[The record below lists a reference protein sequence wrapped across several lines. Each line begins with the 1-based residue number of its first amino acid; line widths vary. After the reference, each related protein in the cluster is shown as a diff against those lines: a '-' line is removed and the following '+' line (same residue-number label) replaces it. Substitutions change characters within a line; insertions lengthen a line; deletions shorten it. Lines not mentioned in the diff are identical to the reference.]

1 MSSDISYFI
10 FSKNQIAQIENFFI
24 ANKNAALVL
33 DVEKNLERVQEE
45 NQSSKNKT
53 EVHDVAKDESFL
65 YGFLFSSDIENGKL
79 KTLSEKLDAVSFDM
93 ISFSH
98 LLLSLSLDDGA
109 LTLGDTVL
117 KINGI
122 TSEKENPKNFPIGF
136 FVKKTESVK
145 INSITLSPCV
155 LGWKQNDD
163 KAFFGFSSC
172 GGSAKI
178 PTSAVFD
185 FSEGQNI
192 FSLSKDSVKKASK
205 ITISFDGFENFYGFE
220 EGSFPTFTLDVGG
233 QKFNAFFSHQKSEYE
248 FNTRA
253 LKNPF
258 SLCKV
263 NGVNLPRVSS
273 ILMSQENVKQ
283 NPEANKILSPI
294 KTDLG
299 LALMW
304 NQENW
309 RTSSYELFEWDMFA
323 NVLLFDIQ
331 NYDIQ
336 NNFFRRLAFFV
347 EKAGYRGRLLS
358 DSFLKDK
365 HAYNAHDYKAS
376 SLAEFFSLAQKENF
390 PLNDEEELLKEILL
404 FNGIIVQTENGFA
417 EGEGAIIS
425 ISRSSNDSLRKRLL
439 SHEGWHGIYF
449 TDEKFRNLTSSVF
462 YTMDE
467 TSREF
472 LLGYWSSQPS
482 LNYDVTDED
491 LVQNEF
497 MAYLMQQPVSS
508 VANYFVTR
516 SSWQSVVSKIPQLA
530 EHVRNTNGRAFEDA
544 SLIFDSYAKDNWDLS
559 CGRIWLV
566 F

>member
-45 NQSSKNKT
+45 NQSSKNQT

-79 KTLSEKLDAVSFDM
+79 KTLSEKLDLISFDM
-93 ISFSH
+93 ISFPH

-117 KINGI
+117 KTSGI

-163 KAFFGFSSC
+163 KAFFGFSSS

-233 QKFNAFFSHQKSEYE
+233 QKFNAFFSHQKSEY
-248 FNTRA
+248 
-253 LKNPF
+253 
-258 SLCKV
+258 
-263 NGVNLPRVSS
+263 
-273 ILMSQENVKQ
+273 
-283 NPEANKILSPI
+283 
-294 KTDLG
+294 
-299 LALMW
+299 
-304 NQENW
+304 
-309 RTSSYELFEWDMFA
+309 
-323 NVLLFDIQ
+323 
-331 NYDIQ
+331 
-336 NNFFRRLAFFV
+336 
-347 EKAGYRGRLLS
+347 
-358 DSFLKDK
+358 
-365 HAYNAHDYKAS
+365 
-376 SLAEFFSLAQKENF
+376 
-390 PLNDEEELLKEILL
+390 
-404 FNGIIVQTENGFA
+404 
-417 EGEGAIIS
+417 
-425 ISRSSNDSLRKRLL
+425 
-439 SHEGWHGIYF
+439 
-449 TDEKFRNLTSSVF
+449 
-462 YTMDE
+462 
-467 TSREF
+467 
-472 LLGYWSSQPS
+472 
-482 LNYDVTDED
+482 
-491 LVQNEF
+491 
-497 MAYLMQQPVSS
+497 
-508 VANYFVTR
+508 
-516 SSWQSVVSKIPQLA
+516 
-530 EHVRNTNGRAFEDA
+530 
-544 SLIFDSYAKDNWDLS
+544 
-559 CGRIWLV
+559 
-566 F
+566 

>member
-1 MSSDISYFI
+1 
-10 FSKNQIAQIENFFI
+10 
-24 ANKNAALVL
+24 
-33 DVEKNLERVQEE
+33 
-45 NQSSKNKT
+45 
-53 EVHDVAKDESFL
+53 
-65 YGFLFSSDIENGKL
+65 
-79 KTLSEKLDAVSFDM
+79 
-93 ISFSH
+93 
-98 LLLSLSLDDGA
+98 
-109 LTLGDTVL
+109 
-117 KINGI
+117 
-122 TSEKENPKNFPIGF
+122 
-136 FVKKTESVK
+136 
-145 INSITLSPCV
+145 
-155 LGWKQNDD
+155 
-163 KAFFGFSSC
+163 
-172 GGSAKI
+172 
-178 PTSAVFD
+178 
-185 FSEGQNI
+185 
-192 FSLSKDSVKKASK
+192 
-205 ITISFDGFENFYGFE
+205 
-220 EGSFPTFTLDVGG
+220 
-233 QKFNAFFSHQKSEYE
+233 
-248 FNTRA
+248 NTRA

-283 NPEANKILSPI
+283 NPDANKILSPI

-390 PLNDEEELLKEILL
+390 PLNEEEELLKEILL
-404 FNGIIVQTENGFA
+404 FNGIIVQSENGFA

-482 LNYDVTDED
+482 LNYDVTDEG